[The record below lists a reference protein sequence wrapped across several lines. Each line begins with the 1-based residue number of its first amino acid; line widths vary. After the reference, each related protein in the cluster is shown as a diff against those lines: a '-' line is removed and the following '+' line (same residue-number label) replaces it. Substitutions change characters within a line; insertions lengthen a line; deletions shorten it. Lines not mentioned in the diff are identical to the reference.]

1 MSFFKHLA
9 ITKDV
14 FGSGLWEAHHVIP
27 KNVLGYLPELQDLLY
42 DAKRPELRFEFAGE
56 EKGMLVQ
63 RKI

>member
-1 MSFFKHLA
+1 
-9 ITKDV
+9 
-14 FGSGLWEAHHVIP
+14 VIP